1 MQNDGKT
8 LDQQITA
15 HGAQSLSA
23 HLQAAHTLAASTITR
38 TVSGFARL
46 LASFLA
52 SLLARGLGTRNP
64 LARGPTPVACSRLA
78 VRACFRT
85 LETAFP

>member
-1 MQNDGKT
+1 MQNDGKA

-38 TVSGFARL
+38 TVSGFACL

-52 SLLARGLGTRNP
+52 
-64 LARGPTPVACSRLA
+64 C
-78 VRACFRT
+78 
-85 LETAFP
+85 